1 MQELLVDL
9 YLRLCGLF
17 RFVMIGTS
25 SSDGSEDDNV
35 LKLVSGAWARISEES
50 KWVEWSDGDL
60 GLIDLRWQR
69 FAVRISSS
77 GPEDPSASVWRFGAF
92 LRFGGLLLDI
102 IGVLSEDSVE
112 LADRIMFFRVLGS
125 FGLAIDMT
133 ESEDS
138 VREDNMMFD
147 LVLGSF
153 GVAIGRSESDDSDGE
168 ETMMFVL
175 DLGSF
180 GVAMGRSESDDS
192 DGEDNMMF
200 DLVLGNFGVAFP
212 LRAVIQGLKR
222 LKAPD
227 LFIKLLQSIPTRT
240 SRPEEAWHRAPSSPQ
255 RSGTYTTTPCSAQ
268 STTSQRALP
277 SRQGT
282 RIRSQPH
289 ASLPPRS
296 RTTCTTSRQPT
307 PTSRNS

>member
-25 SSDGSEDDNV
+25 SSDDSEDDNV

-50 KWVEWSDGDL
+50 DWVEWSDGDL

-125 FGLAIDMT
+125 FGLVIDMT
-133 ESEDS
+133 EYEDS

-200 DLVLGNFGVAFP
+200 DLVLGNFGVAIGRSESDDSDGGDTMMIAVGDTGLAESNSRSEGSGEAERHSFCWTGVIVGFRSIGSLSRLL
-212 LRAVIQGLKR
+212 LRGYM
-222 LKAPD
+222 
-227 LFIKLLQSIPTRT
+227 F
-240 SRPEEAWHRAPSSPQ
+240 E
-255 RSGTYTTTPCSAQ
+255 
-268 STTSQRALP
+268 
-277 SRQGT
+277 
-282 RIRSQPH
+282 
-289 ASLPPRS
+289 
-296 RTTCTTSRQPT
+296 
-307 PTSRNS
+307 